1 MLVGKPKTPYD
12 KKQINDNKMK
22 RIGNLFDK
30 IANMDNLIL
39 ADMKARRGKK
49 DSYGIRLFDKDK
61 EGNLSRLLKSLLDG
75 TFKTSK
81 YRTDTIYEPKERII
95 FKLPYYPDRIL
106 HHAIMN
112 VMEPIWV
119 SVFTADTT
127 SCIKGRGITEA
138 YKRTRRALS
147 DRESVYCLKV
157 DIRKFYPSIDHEVLK
172 GIARKKIKDDRLLML
187 LDEIIDS
194 APGVPIGNYLSQYL
208 ANLYLAYLGHE
219 IKEIIDI
226 RHYIRYADDMTF
238 FHHDKC
244 FLRNVLLPWL
254 IDRLAVLK
262 LELKGN
268 YQIFKIAERRSDKS
282 GRGIDFVGFV
292 FYKEHIRIRKRTKQ
306 NLCRAAARLNKVP
319 NISLTEY
326 KAGLAGWL
334 GWIYDS
340 DSKHLAKK
348 ILKPEFYEAIM
359 ERHNAA

>member
-1 MLVGKPKTPYD
+1 
-12 KKQINDNKMK
+12 MK

-138 YKRTRRALS
+138 YKRTRRVLS

-157 DIRKFYPSIDHEVLK
+157 DIRKFYPSKSAKPLK
-172 GIARKKIKDDRLLML
+172 IPHKATPAASVRVQGNAL
-187 LDEIIDS
+187 
-194 APGVPIGNYLSQYL
+194 APSTNTAGDILSTYCFIWVVICRHIG
-208 ANLYLAYLGHE
+208 
-219 IKEIIDI
+219 
-226 RHYIRYADDMTF
+226 TT
-238 FHHDKC
+238 
-244 FLRNVLLPWL
+244 
-254 IDRLAVLK
+254 
-262 LELKGN
+262 
-268 YQIFKIAERRSDKS
+268 QI
-282 GRGIDFVGFV
+282 
-292 FYKEHIRIRKRTKQ
+292 
-306 NLCRAAARLNKVP
+306 N
-319 NISLTEY
+319 
-326 KAGLAGWL
+326 
-334 GWIYDS
+334 
-340 DSKHLAKK
+340 
-348 ILKPEFYEAIM
+348 
-359 ERHNAA
+359 

>member
-1 MLVGKPKTPYD
+1 
-12 KKQINDNKMK
+12 MK

-172 GIARKKIKDDRLLML
+172 ASLGRRSRTIACLCCWMRSLIPLPAFRSGT
-187 LDEIIDS
+187 I
-194 APGVPIGNYLSQYL
+194 L
-208 ANLYLAYLGHE
+208 AN
-219 IKEIIDI
+219 I
-226 RHYIRYADDMTF
+226 
-238 FHHDKC
+238 
-244 FLRNVLLPWL
+244 LR
-254 IDRLAVLK
+254 
-262 LELKGN
+262 
-268 YQIFKIAERRSDKS
+268 IF
-282 GRGIDFVGFV
+282 
-292 FYKEHIRIRKRTKQ
+292 
-306 NLCRAAARLNKVP
+306 
-319 NISLTEY
+319 ISPI
-326 KAGLAGWL
+326 
-334 GWIYDS
+334 WIT
-340 DSKHLAKK
+340 
-348 ILKPEFYEAIM
+348 
-359 ERHNAA
+359 R

>member
-1 MLVGKPKTPYD
+1 
-12 KKQINDNKMK
+12 MK

-172 GIARKKIKDDRLLML
+172 GIARW
-187 LDEIIDS
+187 
-194 APGVPIGNYLSQYL
+194 SQRWY
-208 ANLYLAYLGHE
+208 
-219 IKEIIDI
+219 
-226 RHYIRYADDMTF
+226 
-238 FHHDKC
+238 
-244 FLRNVLLPWL
+244 
-254 IDRLAVLK
+254 
-262 LELKGN
+262 
-268 YQIFKIAERRSDKS
+268 S
-282 GRGIDFVGFV
+282 
-292 FYKEHIRIRKRTKQ
+292 
-306 NLCRAAARLNKVP
+306 
-319 NISLTEY
+319 
-326 KAGLAGWL
+326 
-334 GWIYDS
+334 
-340 DSKHLAKK
+340 
-348 ILKPEFYEAIM
+348 
-359 ERHNAA
+359 